1 MKHKIQMRLA
11 VAMVIFGATLITLSF
26 FVEPFGVIDP
36 SVLTAFGELLTF
48 AGALVGIDAKYQSRE

>member
-26 FVEPFGVIDP
+26 FVAPFGVIDP